1 MPNRTAP
8 RVRQGWGTPVAPQ
21 RRSNNT
27 ARLEEAIRRIMRMGG
42 PNNNN
47 MAQLNQTL
55 RMLETRA
62 NRNQA
67 LVNNAR
73 TALRGHNNYVS
84 NNNMQPLRGVAMHRP
99 NSRNKAAVKIQAAL
113 RGWPAQ
119 STFPRTSSSW

>member
-1 MPNRTAP
+1 
-8 RVRQGWGTPVAPQ
+8 
-21 RRSNNT
+21 
-27 ARLEEAIRRIMRMGG
+27 MGG